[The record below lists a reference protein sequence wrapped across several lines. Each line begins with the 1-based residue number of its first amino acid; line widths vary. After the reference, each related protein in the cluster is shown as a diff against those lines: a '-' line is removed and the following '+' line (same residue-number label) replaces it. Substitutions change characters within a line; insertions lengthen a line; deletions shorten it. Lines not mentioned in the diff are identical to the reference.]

1 MVSFADILRVA
12 SDKLYHPLRVESL
25 TQISETAFELD
36 DALQRW
42 KGNLPPILNL
52 DRSTLRDPEWLSK
65 QKVVL
70 KLRKFNPVAL
80 I

>member
-12 SDKLYHPLRVESL
+12 SDKLYHPLQVESL
-25 TQISETAFELD
+25 TQLSKTAFELD

-42 KGNLPPILNL
+42 KGSLPPILNL

-70 KLRKFNPVAL
+70 KLRKFSPVAL